1 MPIASPILL
10 CIIYVSS
17 GYVMSLMYMVPTPVL
32 KSKMSKMVSSSEQ
45 GKSHALEFQNSNAVN
60 DLNIKCLLLMF
71 PLLLNQRV

>member
-60 DLNIKCLLLMF
+60 NLNIKCLLLMF